1 MLNSFRPLFAAV
13 CAAALIGAIAPAIG
27 ADDPAAKPADSKA
40 APAPAKA
47 AEPKAAEK
55 KPAEAKSAAEMAPA
69 AESGGHGGPAP
80 ERQSWSFAGPF
91 GKFDQGQLQRGFKVY
106 REVCATCHSLSS
118 VAFRNL
124 EAEDGP
130 GFSEA
135 QVKALAA
142 EYQVPDDPDAS
153 GKVKERAARPS
164 DYFPKVVYPGAGVPP
179 DMSVLAKARSY
190 SRGFPMFLLDAV
202 IQYQEHGP
210 DYIYALL
217 NGYREPPEDMKKDM
231 GDTYYNL
238 FMPGH
243 KIAMAPPLDLIFDK
257 DSKPNEANF
266 YTDGTPIT
274 KDQVS
279 KDVVSFLMWAAEPK
293 LTERK
298 ETGFKV
304 MAFLLLLAGLLYFT
318 KKKIWADVGA
328 H

>member
-1 MLNSFRPLFAAV
+1 MAKMFRLTLAAV
-13 CAAALIGAIAPAIG
+13 SATALLALAPANG
-27 ADDPAAKPADSKA
+27 AEDAKEAKPAQAHA
-40 APAPAKA
+40 A
-47 AEPKAAEK
+47 
-55 KPAEAKSAAEMAPA
+55 
-69 AESGGHGGPAP
+69 SGHDVSIP

-91 GKFDQGQLQRGFKVY
+91 GKFDQAQLQRGFKVY
-106 REVCATCHSLSS
+106 REVCATCHSLSRI
-118 VAFRNL
+118 AFRNL

-130 GFSEA
+130 GFSEE
-135 QVKALAA
+135 QVKALAT
-142 EYQVPDDPDAS
+142 EYQLPDEPDAS
-153 GKVKERAARPS
+153 GKVKERPGRPS
-164 DYFPKVVYPGAGVPP
+164 DYFPKVLYSGAGIPP

-190 SRGFPMFLLDAV
+190 PRGFPMFLLDAL

-210 DYIYALL
+210 DYIYAIL
-217 NGYREPPEDMKKDM
+217 NGYRDPPAEMKDAV
-231 GDTYYNL
+231 GANYYNL
-238 FMPGH
+238 YMPGH
-243 KIAMAPPLDLIFDK
+243 VIAMAAPLDIVFDK
-257 DSKPNEANF
+257 DGKPNDEGF

-318 KKKIWADVGA
+318 KKKVWASVGA

>member
-1 MLNSFRPLFAAV
+1 MLKTFRPMLAAV
-13 CAAALIGAIAPAIG
+13 CAAAFIGAMAPAFG
-27 ADDPAAKPADSKA
+27 AAD
-40 APAPAKA
+40 APAKA
-47 AEPKAAEK
+47 ADNKTVPAKAAETK
-55 KPAEAKSAAEMAPA
+55 AAAEAAHAAVPEERAGA
-69 AESGGHGGPAP
+69 GGHGTPAP

-106 REVCATCHSLSS
+106 REVCSTCHSLNR

-130 GFSEA
+130 AFSEA

-142 EYQVPDDPDAS
+142 EYQVPDEPDAS
-153 GKVKERAARPS
+153 GKVKDRPGRAS
-164 DYFPKVVYPGAGVPP
+164 DFFPRVVYPGVGVPP

-202 IQYQEHGP
+202 IQYQEHGA

-217 NGYREPPEDMKKDM
+217 NGYVDPPEAMKKDM

-238 FMPGH
+238 YMPGH
-243 KIAMAPPLDLIFDK
+243 KIAMASPLDLVFDK
-257 DSKPNEANF
+257 NGKPNDDKF
-266 YTDGTPIT
+266 YTDGTPVT

-279 KDVVSFLMWAAEPK
+279 KDVVAFLMWAAEPK

-304 MAFLLLLAGLLYFT
+304 MAFLLLLAGLLFFT
-318 KKKIWADVGA
+318 KKKIWPRVGA